1 MAFHVQYL
9 HRETMLTLLRHQRV
23 LASIPASS
31 VLLLSEAIEAP
42 KINRRR
48 AAAILA
54 FGYQIMPQRC
64 RRVYT
69 HEGGYPETNG
79 RRWTDDPTIPPFHAY
94 ARRLK
99 CSTSI
104 EKSC

>member
-1 MAFHVQYL
+1 
-9 HRETMLTLLRHQRV
+9 MLTLLRDQRV

-31 VLLLSEAIEAP
+31 ALLLSEAIKAP
-42 KINRRR
+42 KIDRRR
-48 AAAILA
+48 AAAISA
-54 FGYQIMPQRC
+54 FGYQIMPPRC

-69 HEGGYPETNG
+69 QEGGYPETNG
-79 RRWTDDPTIPPFHAY
+79 RRWTEDPTFPPFHAS
-94 ARRLK
+94 ARRFK